1 MWRVTI
7 KGLLA
12 KKLRLVLVSI
22 SVVLGVAF
30 MSGTFVLTD
39 TIGKV
44 FDNLFT
50 DTTKGID
57 AVVRTKRVVDED
69 QGPPLPRT
77 PVPESLVPVVAGTP
91 GVRVAEGTVQGIAT
105 VIDQQGDPVQNGQAP
120 PLGFSWVEKPLGQ
133 ANQLVRG
140 HAPRGPTEV
149 VLDEDTA
156 SDAKLSIGDRV
167 RIEFLQIPPEEFEVV
182 GISRFGESGSSTGAT
197 RVFFEPATAQR
208 VIGTVG
214 TWDLIEV
221 AADDGVSQQQLA
233 KNIRAELAA
242 ADDSGTYEVLT
253 GEKYADELSDNVKEG
268 LGFFNTFLLIF
279 AVVALFVGA
288 FIIYNTFSIIVAQ
301 RSRELALLRALG
313 ASGQQVTGSV
323 AAEAFVVG
331 LLSSVLG
338 LFLGILVA
346 VGIQALLALIGFDL
360 PTQSPVILPRTVVV
374 ALVAGTVVTFVSA
387 IAPARRAARVPPV
400 AAMRDIAVI
409 PTSGS
414 RRYTIG
420 GLLTGIGVVLLALAL
435 FGDLEWD
442 GVPGGTAGV
451 VGMAAFLVFI
461 GVAMLSPLIARPT
474 ARVLGWAPARL
485 RGMSGV
491 LARENAMR
499 NPRRTATTA
508 SALMIG
514 LALVTLVA
522 ILGASTKQS
531 FNNIFDSSIRADF
544 LVQGKGFF
552 SRGFTPDIA
561 SQLRDDLPGAEIV
574 QVRQGAAIVDGDTTR
589 LVAVTPN
596 IESAVDIGLEP
607 GARLGAFADGGV
619 FVFEDDAKDHNW
631 KVGDRIDMTFDKTGT
646 QPVTVQGIFTED
658 EIYGTSYF
666 LALPTYAENFVVQAD
681 DQVMVTTTA
690 DSASFDETRAIIERV
705 IKPYPTIEVQDYQ
718 EFKDSRIGQF
728 NAILNVL
735 YVLLLLSIVIALI
748 GIVNTLALSIFER
761 TRELGLLRAVGMTR
775 AQVRTMIR
783 DEAVIV
789 SIFGSLLGLVIGLAF
804 GRALISAIDEDNIV
818 FALPV
823 TQLVIF
829 VVLSGLA
836 GFVAGAW
843 PARRAARR
851 DVLDAIEA

>member
-12 KKLRLVLVSI
+12 KKIRLVLVSI

-44 FDNLFT
+44 FDSLFT

-57 AVVRTKRVVDED
+57 AVVRTRRTVDED
-69 QGPPLPRT
+69 QGNFTPRT
-77 PVPESLVPVVAGTP
+77 PVPESLVPVVAGAR
-91 GVRVAEGTVQGIAT
+91 GAKVAEGSVQGFAT
-105 VIDQQGDPVQNGQAP
+105 VIDKQGDPVQNGQSP
-120 PLGFSWVEKPLGQ
+120 TFGFSWLGKPLGQ
-133 ANQLVRG
+133 SNQLIRG
-140 HAPRGPTEV
+140 HAPRGPSEV

-156 SDAKLSIGDRV
+156 SDAKAKIGDQV
-167 RIEFLQIPPEEFEVV
+167 EIVFIQTAPEKFEVV

-197 RVFFEPATAQR
+197 RVFFAPATAQR
-208 VIGTVG
+208 VLGRVG
-214 TWDLIEV
+214 EWDLIEV
-221 AADDGVSQQQLA
+221 AADAGVSQPELA
-233 KNIRAELAA
+233 RNIRSTLESS
-242 ADDSGTYEVLT
+242 DDAKTYEVLT
-253 GEKYADELSDNVKEG
+253 GQKYADESANNVKEG
-268 LGFFNTFLLIF
+268 LGFFNTFLLVF
-279 AVVALFVGA
+279 AVIALFVGA

-313 ASGQQVTGSV
+313 ASGRQVTWSV

-338 LFLGILVA
+338 LFLGVLVA
-346 VGIQALLALIGFDL
+346 VGIQALLSAVGFDL
-360 PTQSPVILPRTVVV
+360 PSQAPVILPRTVIV
-374 ALVAGTVVTFVSA
+374 ALVAGTLVTFVSA

-400 AAMRDIAVI
+400 AAMRDLAVI

-435 FGDLEWD
+435 FGDLSWD

-451 VGMAAFLVFI
+451 VGLAAFLVFI
-461 GVAMLSPLIARPT
+461 GVAMLSPLIARPMS
-474 ARVLGWAPARL
+474 RFLGWIPARL
-485 RGMSGV
+485 RGMAGV

-522 ILGASTKQS
+522 IIGASTKQS
-531 FNNIFDSSIRADF
+531 FSNIFDTSIRADW

-552 SRGFTPDIA
+552 SRGFPPEIA
-561 SQLRDDLPGAEIV
+561 AQLRDQLPGAEIV
-574 QVRQGAAIVDGDTTR
+574 EVRQGAAIVDSDTTSI
-589 LVAVTPN
+589 VAVSPN
-596 IESAVDIGLEP
+596 IESAVDIGIRR
-607 GARLGAFADGGV
+607 GADLDAFADGGV
-619 FVFEDDAKDHNW
+619 LVLDDEAKDHHW
-631 KVGDRIDMTFDKTGT
+631 KVGDEVDMTFDKTGAQKLT
-646 QPVTVQGIFTED
+646 IQGIFSKD

-666 LALPTYAENFVVQAD
+666 LALPSYEENFVTQSD
-681 DQVMVTTTA
+681 DQVMVIKA
-690 DSASFDETRAIIERV
+690 DGASFDETRATIEKV
-705 IKPYPTIEVQDYQ
+705 LKPYPTVEVQDYQ

-728 NAILNVL
+728 NAILNLL

-789 SIFGSLLGLVIGLAF
+789 SIFGSLLGLAIGLAF
-804 GRALISAIDEDNIV
+804 GRALISAIDEDNIT

-829 VVLSGLA
+829 VALA
-836 GFVAGAW
+836 GIAGFLAGAW
-843 PARRAARR
+843 PARRAARH

>member
-69 QGPPLPRT
+69 QGNFTPRT
-77 PVPESLVPVVAGTP
+77 PVPDSLVPVVADTR
-91 GVRVAEGTVQGIAT
+91 GVKVAQGSVQGFAT
-105 VIDQQGDPVQNGQAP
+105 VIDKRGDPVQNGQSP
-120 PLGFSWVEKPLGQ
+120 TFGFSWLERPLGE
-133 ANQLVRG
+133 ANELIRG
-140 HAPRGPTEV
+140 RVPRGPGEV

-156 SDAKLSIGDRV
+156 SDAKLKIGDRAEIV
-167 RIEFLQIPPEEFEVV
+167 FLQIPPEEFEVV

-197 RVFFEPATAQR
+197 RVFFAPETAQR
-208 VIGTVG
+208 VLGRVG
-214 TWDLIEV
+214 EWDLIEA
-221 AADDGVSQQQLA
+221 AADEGVSQQELA
-233 KNIRAELAA
+233 KNIRAELATS
-242 ADDSGTYEVLT
+242 ADAGTYEVLT

-313 ASGQQVTGSV
+313 ASGQQVTWSV

-346 VGIQALLALIGFDL
+346 VGIQALLAAVGFDL
-360 PTQSPVILPRTVVV
+360 PTQAPVILARTIIV
-374 ALVAGTVVTFVSA
+374 ALVAGTLVTFVSA

-420 GLLTGIGVVLLALAL
+420 GMLTGIGVILLGLAL

-451 VGMAAFLVFI
+451 VGIASFLVFI
-461 GVAMLSPLIARPT
+461 GVAMLSPLIARPM
-474 ARVLGWAPARL
+474 ARFLGWVPARL
-485 RGMSGV
+485 RGMAGV

-531 FNNIFDSSIRADF
+531 FNNIFDTSIRADF
-544 LVQGKGFF
+544 LVQGEGFF

-561 SQLRDDLPGAEIV
+561 AQLRDELPDAEIIE
-574 QVRQGAAIVDGDTTR
+574 VRQGAAIVDRDSTSV
-589 LVAVTPN
+589 VAVTPN
-596 IESAVDIGLEP
+596 IESAVDIGIKP
-607 GARLGAFADGGV
+607 GARLDAFAEGGV
-619 FVFEDDAKDHNW
+619 LVFEDDATDNDW
-631 KVGDRIDMTFDKTGT
+631 KVGDQIDMTFDKTGT
-646 QPVTVQGIFTED
+646 QPLTIQGIFSED

-666 LALPTYAENFVVQAD
+666 LAMPTYEENFVQQAD
-681 DQVMVTTTA
+681 DQVMVTVA
-690 DSASFDETRAIIERV
+690 DGASFEGTRATIERV
-705 IKPYPTIEVQDYQ
+705 IEPYPTVEVQDYQ

-775 AQVRTMIR
+775 SQVRTMIR

-789 SIFGSLLGLVIGLAF
+789 SIFGSLLGLAIGLAF
-804 GRALISAIDEDNIV
+804 GRALISAIDEDNIT

-823 TQLVIF
+823 AQLAIF
-829 VVLSGLA
+829 VILA
-836 GFVAGAW
+836 GMAGFLAGVW
-843 PARRAARR
+843 PARRAARH